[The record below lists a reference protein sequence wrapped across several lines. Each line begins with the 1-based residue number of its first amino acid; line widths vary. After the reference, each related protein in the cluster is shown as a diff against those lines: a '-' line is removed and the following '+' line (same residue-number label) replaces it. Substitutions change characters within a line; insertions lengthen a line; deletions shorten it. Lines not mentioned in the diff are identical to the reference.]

1 MTFLETFILG
11 IVEGITEYLPISS
24 TGHLIITEHFL
35 GIADDAGAKTFAIA
49 IQLGAILAV
58 LILYWKFLLQKLTSL
73 SQKSSSQRFFVNLF
87 LSFLPA
93 AIIGLLFRKW
103 IKAHLFSPYWVVAA
117 LLIGGILMIYL
128 EKFLNSK
135 RRRIK
140 TIDDLTYLDSLLI
153 GVAQC
158 FSLWPGF
165 SRSMATILGGR
176 FTGLSAKDASEYSF
190 FLALP
195 TLGAATLYEM
205 LQAFKEGGLQ
215 FDHSWWVSLLLGMFV
230 SFVVAALVIKAF
242 LAFLKKYPLAWFGYY
257 RIALAIGLYFLLK

>member
-1 MTFLETFILG
+1 MTFFEAFILG
-11 IVEGITEYLPISS
+11 IVEGVTEYLPISS

-35 GIADDAGAKTFAIA
+35 GIGESAGAKTFAIA

-58 LILYWKFLLQKLTSL
+58 LMLYWNFLFQKVASL
-73 SQKSSSQRFFVNLF
+73 SKKSTSQKFFINLF

-93 AIIGLLFRKW
+93 AIVGLLFRKA
-103 IKAHLFSPYWVVAA
+103 IKAYLFSPMWVVAA
-117 LLIGGILMIYL
+117 LFVGGVLMIFL

-135 RRRIK
+135 KRKMI
-140 TIDDLTYLDSLLI
+140 TIDELSYRDSLFV
-153 GVAQC
+153 GFAQC
-158 FSLWPGF
+158 LSLWPGF

-176 FTGLSAKDASEYSF
+176 YMGLSPKDASEYSF

-195 TLGAATLYEM
+195 TLGAATMYEM

-215 FDHSWWVSLLLGMFV
+215 FDRDWWISLLLGMFV

-257 RIALAIGLYFLLK
+257 RIVLAIGLYFLLK

>member
-1 MTFLETFILG
+1 M
-11 IVEGITEYLPISS
+11 
-24 TGHLIITEHFL
+24 
-35 GIADDAGAKTFAIA
+35 DK
-49 IQLGAILAV
+49 
-58 LILYWKFLLQKLTSL
+58 
-73 SQKSSSQRFFVNLF
+73 
-87 LSFLPA
+87 
-93 AIIGLLFRKW
+93 
-103 IKAHLFSPYWVVAA
+103 
-117 LLIGGILMIYL
+117 
-128 EKFLNSK
+128 K

-140 TIDDLTYLDSLLI
+140 TIDDLTYSDSILI
-153 GVAQC
+153 GAAQC

-215 FDHSWWVSLLLGMFV
+215 FDHAWWMSLLLGMFV

-257 RIALAIGLYFLLK
+257 RIILAIGLYFLLK